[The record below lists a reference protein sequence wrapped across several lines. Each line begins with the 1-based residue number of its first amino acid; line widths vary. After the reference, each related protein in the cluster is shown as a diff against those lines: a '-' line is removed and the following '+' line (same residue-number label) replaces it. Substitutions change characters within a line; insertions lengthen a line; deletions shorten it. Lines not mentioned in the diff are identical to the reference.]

1 MLGALLKRSLRAR
14 FRTDGEPR
22 KIDYSR
28 LITAPL
34 AFLVFIVILIVLSN
48 MMPVYSNG
56 ERMGIVDGV
65 GSWMEGE
72 VVLTAPFQPA
82 GPESVSEHEQPP
94 ETVPL
99 NSWTEVPVRLGE
111 SVGLN
116 RSTSMVIMLLALL
129 MFLSLLVNT
138 FQLPFVPLEK
148 ALHRDAFD
156 PSVSNKK
163 LKGSLLSRL
172 LPALVVSLVWA
183 AVLIVGG
190 LNLLV
195 SEQSPEE
202 TMVLGFVVH
211 PYMLIGIGFLMTY
224 PLRHAF
230 STGRFLRG
238 LLSRRCAQCFH
249 MDTTVIVDKEYVR
262 TDVTTTTY
270 YKTTHYQNGGSSRR
284 KTGES
289 TSKHDV
295 YDYTYECQNCG
306 YRFGMRQ

>member
-1 MLGALLKRSLRAR
+1 MLGALLKRGMRAH

-56 ERMGIVDGV
+56 ERMGLVEGV
-65 GSWMEGE
+65 TSWMEGE
-72 VVLTAPFQPA
+72 TVLTAPFQPA
-82 GPESVSEHEQPP
+82 GPSSVSQEEKPA
-94 ETVPL
+94 ELLPL
-99 NSWTEVPVRLGE
+99 NSWTEGPDRIGR

-116 RSTSMVIMLLALL
+116 RTTSMVIVLLSLL

-148 ALHRDAFD
+148 ALHRDAFE
-156 PSVSNKK
+156 PSVSNRK
-163 LKGSLLSRL
+163 LKASLVPRL

-183 AVLIVGG
+183 SALIVGG

-202 TMVLGFVVH
+202 TVVLGFVVH

-230 STGRFLRG
+230 SARRFLRG
-238 LLSRRCAQCFH
+238 LLSRRCAECSH
-249 MDTTVIVDKEYVR
+249 MDTMAIVDKEYVR

-270 YKTTHYQNGGSSRR
+270 YKTTHYQGGGSSRR
-284 KTGES
+284 KTGENR
-289 TSKHDV
+289 TKHDV

>member
-1 MLGALLKRSLRAR
+1 M
-14 FRTDGEPR
+14 D
-22 KIDYSR
+22 
-28 LITAPL
+28 
-34 AFLVFIVILIVLSN
+34 
-48 MMPVYSNG
+48 
-56 ERMGIVDGV
+56 
-65 GSWMEGE
+65 GE

-82 GPESVSEHEQPP
+82 GPESVSQDEKPAELL
-94 ETVPL
+94 PL
-99 NSWTEVPVRLGE
+99 NSWTEVPDRIGGR
-111 SVGLN
+111 VGLD
-116 RSTSMVIMLLALL
+116 RTTSMVIVLLALL

-163 LKGSLLSRL
+163 LKGSFLSRL
-172 LPALVVSLVWA
+172 LPALLICLAWA

-190 LNLLV
+190 LNVLV
-195 SEQSPEE
+195 SESSPDE
-202 TMVLGFVVH
+202 TVVLGFVVH
-211 PYMLIGIGFLMTY
+211 PYMLIGVGFLMTY

-230 STGRFLRG
+230 SAGRFLRG
-238 LLSRRCAQCFH
+238 LLSRRCDECFH

-270 YKTTHYQNGGSSRR
+270 YKTTHYENGGSSRR

-295 YDYTYECQNCG
+295 YDYTYECRNCG
-306 YRFGMRQ
+306 YRFRMRN